1 MTQLLFNVIVRITK
15 RWNDAKVGLC
25 RLSIYGGSEMNAM
38 NKRHFDFLNHSEHHS
53 WRGHECWHENSLSNC
68 KSIFVNGVSA

>member
-1 MTQLLFNVIVRITK
+1 
-15 RWNDAKVGLC
+15 
-25 RLSIYGGSEMNAM
+25 MNAM

-53 WRGHECWHENSLSNC
+53 WHEWHLSEHSWREHECWHENSLSNC